1 MTVTGQNRI
10 FKAGLALSPELPL
23 AQPGDTVTLTFLDT
37 GQNVVTLTSFSD
49 QSIPLSGP
57 TPAPTAQ
64 PTP

>member
-1 MTVTGQNRI
+1 MTVTGQTRI

-37 GQNVVTLTSFSD
+37 GQDVVTLTSFSD

-57 TPAPTAQ
+57 TPTPGAQ
-64 PTP
+64 ATP